1 VVPDPRP
8 DSGLCPNPGGH
19 PPSPPRS
26 DGGRRRSCP
35 VVRAELQRARSAVL
49 EAELAERPS
58 DRYLAAHRAALRV
71 AAVILAA
78 RANPARPGRPSRP
91 RNAWEV
97 LAEVAPEF
105 GEWAAFFAAT
115 QPKRDAV
122 QAGATTIITT
132 READDMVL
140 DANAFLSLV
149 ERACA

>member
-1 VVPDPRP
+1 MVPDPRP
-8 DSGLCPNPGGH
+8 DPG
-19 PPSPPRS
+19 PPT
-26 DGGRRRSCP
+26 GGRRRGCP
-35 VVRAELQRARSAVL
+35 VVRAELRLARAAVI
-49 EAELAERPS
+49 EAELADRAS

-78 RANPARPGRPSRP
+78 RANPALPGPTRP

-97 LAEVAPEF
+97 LAEVAPEY

-122 QAGATTIITT
+122 QAGATSIVTA

-140 DANAFLSLV
+140 DANSFLALV